1 MNAFPLSLVLA
12 ASLVAAG
19 CGNRTRAIE
28 KAPDPALPAVTNFPA
43 ANASNALARTA
54 DFIRDCT
61 PRDAGTP
68 GAEKAAR
75 WLAASLAAGGFE
87 GTNVLSCFSPEGVS
101 VCAVDTFTNATP
113 HGSCAFR
120 NVLAAVPA
128 REPSDKWIVLLSH
141 FDTKSGIG
149 PRFEGANDGAS
160 STGLLLE
167 LASWFRRRPL
177 RDVNL
182 FFGFMDG
189 EECMSFYGPSDG
201 FHGSRRLAK
210 QLEGKKKKVLA
221 VILMDMVGDADLRL
235 TIPRNCTGALRL
247 LSLEA
252 AETVGVRD
260 RIGLFDG
267 YVYDDHHAFFEA
279 GFPAVDLID
288 FEYGSAPG
296 ENDYWHTE
304 ADTFDT
310 LSSESLYTTAKIV
323 LEMIRRLVAP

>member
-1 MNAFPLSLVLA
+1 MNPFLLCLLFATSLL
-12 ASLVAAG
+12 AAG
-19 CGNRTRAIE
+19 CGNRTRAE
-28 KAPDPALPAVTNFPA
+28 KSPDPSLPAVTNFPV

-68 GAEKAAR
+68 EGAKAAR

-87 GTNVLSCFSPEGVS
+87 GRDVASCFAPSDAP

-113 HGSCAFR
+113 RGACSFR
-120 NVLAAVPA
+120 NVLATVSA
-128 REPSDKWIVLLSH
+128 REPSGEWIVLLSH

-167 LASWFRRRPL
+167 LAAWFRTRPL

-182 FFGFMDG
+182 LFGFMDG

-201 FHGSRRLAK
+201 FHGSKRLAK
-210 QLEGKKKKVLA
+210 QLDGKKKKVRA

-235 TIPRNCTGALRL
+235 TIPRNGTGELRL

-252 AETVGVRD
+252 AETVGARD
-260 RIGLFDG
+260 KIGLFDG
-267 YVYDDHHAFFEA
+267 YVYDDHQAFFDA

-288 FEYGSAPG
+288 FEYGSEPG

-304 ADTFDT
+304 ADTLDK
-310 LSSESLYTTAKIV
+310 LSAESLYTTAKIV
-323 LEMIRRLVAP
+323 LEMIRRLGAG

>member
-1 MNAFPLSLVLA
+1 MNAVPVCLALA
-12 ASLVAAG
+12 AVLVAAG
-19 CGNRTRAIE
+19 CGNRAHPE
-28 KAPDPALPAVTNFPA
+28 KIPDPSLPAVTNFPA
-43 ANASNALARTA
+43 ANASNALMRTA

-68 GAEKAAR
+68 GGGKAAR
-75 WLAASLAAGGFE
+75 WLAASLAADGFE
-87 GTNVLSCFSPEGVS
+87 GSDFAACFSPAAAS
-101 VCAVDTFTNATP
+101 VCTVDTFTNAAP
-113 HGSCAFR
+113 HGACAFR
-120 NVLAAVPA
+120 NVLATVPA
-128 REPSDKWIVLLSH
+128 REPSDNWIVLLSH

-167 LASWFRRRPL
+167 LAVWFRSRPL

-182 FFGFMDG
+182 LFGFMDG
-189 EECMSFYGPSDG
+189 EECMSYYGPSDG

-210 QLEGKKKKVLA
+210 QLEGKKKKVRA

-235 TIPRNCTGALRL
+235 TIPRNGTGALRL

-252 AETVGVRD
+252 AEAAGVRD
-260 RIGLFDG
+260 KIGLFDG
-267 YVYDDHHAFFEA
+267 YVYDDHHVFFEA

-288 FEYGSAPG
+288 FEYGSTPG

-304 ADTFDT
+304 ADTFDK
-310 LSSESLYTTAKIV
+310 LSAESLYTTAKIV
-323 LEMIRRLVAP
+323 LEMIRRLACP